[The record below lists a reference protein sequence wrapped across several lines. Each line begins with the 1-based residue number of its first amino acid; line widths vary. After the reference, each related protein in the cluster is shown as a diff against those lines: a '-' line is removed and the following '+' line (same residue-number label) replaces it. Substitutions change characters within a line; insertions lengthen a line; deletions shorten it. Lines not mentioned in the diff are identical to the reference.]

1 MTTPQRRHPFEMFAA
16 TYVEDWTE
24 SALCAQV
31 DRDFC
36 FPERGENG
44 HDHPYRQ
51 IRRVCGECP
60 VRQQCAKRAYD
71 GAEKFGYWAGV
82 NAGAGSH
89 ADVMAKWAA
98 IAGEQ
103 VA

>member
-36 FPERGENG
+36 YPERGEDG
-44 HDHPYRQ
+44 QVERRRE
-51 IRRVCGECP
+51 IRKVCAACP
-60 VRQQCAKRAYD
+60 VRPNCAKRAHD
-71 GAEKFGYWAGV
+71 NREKFGYWAGV
-82 NAGAGSH
+82 NAGSGSH